1 MIGSIN
7 SSEKFALT
15 KANFASGEE
24 NIPDRTGDAYIFGNR
39 NSIFYN
45 PQYEEATE

>member
-7 SSEKFALT
+7 SSEKFAVT
-15 KANFASGEE
+15 KANFASNDEC
-24 NIPDRTGDAYIFGNR
+24 IPDRTGEAYIFGNR

-45 PQYEEATE
+45 PQFEEAAE